1 MVQRLI
7 ILALFMAILTGCAQ
21 GSTSAP
27 EATLTITHP
36 LLPIISSTPE
46 MADTPSQETFSPT
59 PLPTTST
66 PSPFIEITST
76 ETYSAPLPTLAAPT
90 QQATSIPLPET
101 AAAAIQFYSPGPL
114 SRVTSPVKFYGYSIS
129 GYGSRGVIEL
139 FGEDGTLL
147 ADELLQLNTAF
158 KWAFFY
164 WKLDFEARGAGE
176 LGRLSLSTRDQYGR
190 LTALQSVHLIL
201 LPNSIEIINPPGDL
215 TERCIIEAPLP
226 GSYIRGGTV
235 NLSGVMRPYNDFPL
249 IVELVG
255 RDGSVV
261 GSQLVPFPPKSAGTY
276 VPFKV
281 NIVYTIS
288 SYISA
293 LLQVSQMDERIGGM
307 MYLYSQEVYLN
318 P

>member
-1 MVQRLI
+1 MAQRLI
-7 ILALFMAILTGCAQ
+7 ILALFLASLTGCALD
-21 GSTSAP
+21 STSTP
-27 EATLTITHP
+27 EAAQSSTHSI
-36 LLPIISSTPE
+36 LPFISSTPE
-46 MADTPSQETFSPT
+46 VSEIPSQETLTAT
-59 PLPTTST
+59 PDPPTST

-76 ETYSAPLPTLAAPT
+76 ATYSPPLPTLAAPT

-215 TERCIIEAPLP
+215 SERCIIDAPLP
-226 GSYIRGGTV
+226 GKYIRGGTV
-235 NLSGVMRPYNDFPL
+235 SVSGVMRPYNDSPL

-255 RDGSVV
+255 RDGTVV
-261 GSQLVPFPPKSAGTY
+261 GSQLVPIPPQSAGSY
-276 VPFKV
+276 VPFTV
-281 NIVYTIS
+281 DIVYTIS

-293 LLQVSQMDERIGGM
+293 LLQVSQMDDRIGGM